1 MARTIRITP
10 KDSEELA
17 FLCELFDRLGL
28 EYSVDDEAPA
38 GSHTEEFFTTVKPK
52 SGSEMRNR
60 MVAQALLA
68 EEEVKQGKGLRPND
82 ARDFMNDE
90 FKAVA
95 LKTKGVRFDRDEA
108 NSR

>member
-28 EYSVDDEAPA
+28 EYSVNEK
-38 GSHTEEFFTTVKPK
+38 STTDTNLVREP
-52 SGSEMRNR
+52 
-60 MVAQALLA
+60 A